1 MKSKFLMATLYLAFA
16 CSMEIELS
24 SYKRVPFLSS
34 WQNNIFKTQILVQS
48 SKYECATLCATQLKP
63 VCHFYF
69 EVNTLCLI
77 IFLLIKFKF

>member
-16 CSMEIELS
+16 CSMEIHLS

-48 SKYECATLCATQLKP
+48 SKYECATLCAAQLNP
-63 VCHFYF
+63 VCNFYF
-69 EVNTLCLI
+69 EVNTLCFKI
-77 IFLLIKFKF
+77 ILTLQI